1 MPAIATADH
10 VQRRFGR
17 VLALSDVSFELQ
29 PGVTGLLGAN
39 GAGKTTLISLLL
51 GVLRPDGGK
60 LEVLGMDPLKAGY
73 KLRQRIGYAPEDD
86 RFPPDVK
93 ANELVRHF
101 AEMRGI
107 PRRSAVVRASE
118 VLFEVGLGEERF
130 RPIGTMS
137 TGQRQRVKLAQALVH
152 DPELVLLDEPTN
164 GLDPIQRDDML
175 ALVRRIGT
183 DLGFTVLISS
193 HLLGEV
199 EQVSDNIFDEPTNG
213 LDPIQRDDM
222 LSLVRRIGTELG
234 FTVLISSHLLG
245 EVEQVSDNILMLEG
259 GRVARSGSVK
269 SLLGGETPLVVEVV
283 VGAQRLATLLASK
296 GFAATAKD
304 DLRLTVPA
312 SKDGVHDAVMAGVV
326 ELDLELRRMQQGT
339 ATLGDLFELDEV
351 AAQ

>member
-1 MPAIATADH
+1 MGQVRGPRIDFPPVTTVVASASH

-17 VLALSDVSFELQ
+17 VLALSDVSFELEK
-29 PGVTGLLGAN
+29 GVTGLLGAN

-51 GVLRPDGGK
+51 GVLRPDAGR
-60 LEVLGMDPLKAGY
+60 LSVLGMDPLQAGW

-107 PRRSAVVRASE
+107 PHRAAVVRASE

-175 ALVRRIGT
+175 A
-183 DLGFTVLISS
+183 
-193 HLLGEV
+193 
-199 EQVSDNIFDEPTNG
+199 
-213 LDPIQRDDM
+213 M
-222 LSLVRRIGTELG
+222 VRRIGTELG

-245 EVEQVSDNILMLEG
+245 EVEQVSDNIVMLEG
-259 GRVARSGSVK
+259 GKVARSGSVK

-283 VGAQRLATLLASK
+283 SGARRLAELLVTK
-296 GFAATAKD
+296 GFGAAAKD
-304 DLRLTVPA
+304 DLLLTVP
-312 SKDGVHDAVMAGVV
+312 SSRDGVQDAVVAGVV
-326 ELDLELRRMQQGT
+326 ELDLEMRRMEHGQ
-339 ATLGDLFELDEV
+339 ATLGELFDLEEV
-351 AAQ
+351 PSR

>member
-1 MPAIATADH
+1 MRPGPIASASH
-10 VQRRFGR
+10 VQRRYGS
-17 VLALSDVSFELQ
+17 VLALSDVTFELEK
-29 PGVTGLLGAN
+29 GVTALLGAN
-39 GAGKTTLISLLL
+39 GSGKTTLISLLL
-51 GVLRPDGGK
+51 GVLRPHGGT
-60 LEVLGMDPLKAGY
+60 LEVLGMDPLKAGHQ
-73 KLRQRIGYAPEDD
+73 LRRRVGYAPEDD

-107 PRRSAVVRASE
+107 PHRSAVVRASE

-199 EQVSDNIFDEPTNG
+199 EQVSDN
-213 LDPIQRDDM
+213 
-222 LSLVRRIGTELG
+222 
-234 FTVLISSHLLG
+234 VLMI
-245 EVEQVSDNILMLEG
+245 EG
-259 GRVARSGSVK
+259 GRVVRSGSVAT
-269 SLLGGETPLVVEVV
+269 LLGGQMPLQVDVVS
-283 VGAQRLATLLASK
+283 GAKRLADHLASR
-296 GFAATAKD
+296 GFGALAKD
-304 DLRLTVPA
+304 DLRLAVPGP
-312 SKDGVHDAVMAGVV
+312 SGGVEDAIVAAVI
-326 ELDLELRRMQQGT
+326 ELDLELRRMERGQ
-339 ATLGDLFELDEV
+339 ATLGELFELDEV
-351 AAQ
+351 VTP

>member
-1 MPAIATADH
+1 MAAIASADH
-10 VQRRFGR
+10 VQRKFGH

-29 PGVTGLLGAN
+29 KGVTGLLGAN

-51 GVLRPDGGK
+51 GVLRPDAGK

-73 KLRQRIGYAPEDD
+73 RLRQRIGYAPEDD

-93 ANELVRHF
+93 ASELVRHF

-107 PRRSAVVRASE
+107 PHRSAVVRASE

-183 DLGFTVLISS
+183 
-193 HLLGEV
+193 
-199 EQVSDNIFDEPTNG
+199 
-213 LDPIQRDDM
+213 
-222 LSLVRRIGTELG
+222 ELG

-259 GRVARSGSVK
+259 GKVARSGSVK

-283 VGAQRLATLLASK
+283 IGAQRLAALLASK
-296 GFAATAKD
+296 GFAAVAKD
-304 DLRLTVPA
+304 DLRLTVP
-312 SKDGVHDAVMAGVV
+312 SSRDGVHDAVMASVV
-326 ELDLELRRMQQGT
+326 ELDLELRRMEQGAT
-339 ATLGDLFELDEV
+339 TLGDLFELEE
-351 AAQ
+351 AATQ

>member
-1 MPAIATADH
+1 MTTIACAEH
-10 VQRRFGR
+10 AQRRFGH
-17 VLALSDVSFELQ
+17 VLALSDASFELQ
-29 PGVTGLLGAN
+29 KGVTGLLGAN

-51 GVLRPDGGK
+51 GVLKPDGGK
-60 LEVLGMDPLKAGY
+60 LEVLGMDPVKAGW

-93 ANELVRHF
+93 ANELVRHL

-107 PRRSAVVRASE
+107 PHGAAVVRASE

-175 ALVRRIGT
+175 AMVRRIGT

-199 EQVSDNIFDEPTNG
+199 EQ
-213 LDPIQRDDM
+213 M
-222 LSLVRRIGTELG
+222 
-234 FTVLISSHLLG
+234 
-245 EVEQVSDNILMLEG
+245 SDNILMLDG
-259 GRVARSGSVK
+259 GKVVRSESVK

-283 VGAQRLATLLASK
+283 SGARQLADLLVAK
-296 GFAATAKD
+296 GYAATAGD
-304 DLRLTVPA
+304 DLRLTVP
-312 SKDGVHDAVMAGVV
+312 SSRDGVQDAVVAGIV
-326 ELDLELRRMQQGT
+326 ELDLELRRMEHGQ
-339 ATLGDLFELDEV
+339 ATLSELFDLEETQ
-351 AAQ
+351 AR

>member
-1 MPAIATADH
+1 MAAIATADH
-10 VQRRFGR
+10 VQRKFGS

-29 PGVTGLLGAN
+29 KGVTGLLGAN
-39 GAGKTTLISLLL
+39 GAGKTTLINLLL
-51 GVLRPDGGK
+51 GVLRPDAGK
-60 LEVLGMDPLKAGY
+60 LEVLGMDPFKAGY

-93 ANELVRHF
+93 ASELVRHF

-107 PRRSAVVRASE
+107 PHRAAVVRASE

-199 EQVSDNIFDEPTNG
+199 EQVSDYI
-213 LDPIQRDDM
+213 
-222 LSLVRRIGTELG
+222 V
-234 FTVLISSHLLG
+234 
-245 EVEQVSDNILMLEG
+245 MLEG
-259 GRVARSGSVK
+259 GKVARSGDVK
-269 SLLGGETPLVVEVV
+269 SLLGGDTPLVIEVV
-283 VGAQRLATLLASK
+283 TGAKRLADLLSTR

-304 DLRLTVPA
+304 DLRLTAPGSA
-312 SKDGVHDAVMAGVV
+312 EGLSDAVVAGVV
-326 ELDLELRRMQQGT
+326 ELDLEMRRMERGA
-339 ATLGDLFELDEV
+339 ATLGELFDLEE
-351 AAQ
+351 APAR

>member
-1 MPAIATADH
+1 MTTIAAAEH
-10 VQRRFGR
+10 VQRRFGH

-29 PGVTGLLGAN
+29 KGVTGLLGAN

-51 GVLRPDGGK
+51 GVLKPDGGK
-60 LEVLGMDPLKAGY
+60 LEVLGMDPLKAGW

-107 PRRSAVVRASE
+107 PRSSAVIRASE
-118 VLFEVGLGEERF
+118 VLIEVGLGEERF

-175 ALVRRIGT
+175 EMVRRIGA

-199 EQVSDNIFDEPTNG
+199 ERVSDNI
-213 LDPIQRDDM
+213 
-222 LSLVRRIGTELG
+222 V
-234 FTVLISSHLLG
+234 
-245 EVEQVSDNILMLEG
+245 MLEG
-259 GRVARSGSVK
+259 GKVVRSGSVK

-283 VGAQRLATLLASK
+283 SGAVRLAELLVAR
-296 GFAATAKD
+296 GYAATASD
-304 DLRLTVPA
+304 DLRLTVP
-312 SKDGVHDAVMAGVV
+312 SSGDGAQDTIVAGIV
-326 ELDLELRRMQQGT
+326 ELDLELRRMEHGQV
-339 ATLGDLFELDEV
+339 TLSELFDLEETQ
-351 AAQ
+351 AR

>member
-1 MPAIATADH
+1 MAAIATADH
-10 VQRRFGR
+10 VQRKFGN
-17 VLALSDVSFELQ
+17 VLALSDVTFELQ
-29 PGVTGLLGAN
+29 KGVTGLLGAN
-39 GAGKTTLISLLL
+39 GAGKTTLISLFL
-51 GVLRPDGGK
+51 GVLRPDAGK

-93 ANELVRHF
+93 ASELVRHF

-107 PRRSAVVRASE
+107 PHRAAVVRASE

-199 EQVSDNIFDEPTNG
+199 EQVSDFI
-213 LDPIQRDDM
+213 
-222 LSLVRRIGTELG
+222 V
-234 FTVLISSHLLG
+234 
-245 EVEQVSDNILMLEG
+245 MLEG
-259 GRVARSGSVK
+259 GRVAHSGSMK
-269 SLLGGETPLVVEVV
+269 GLLGGDAPMVVEVV
-283 VGAQRLATLLASK
+283 TGAKRLADFLSSK
-296 GFAATAKD
+296 GFAASAKD

-312 SKDGVHDAVMAGVV
+312 SAEGVQDAVVAGVV
-326 ELDLELRRMQQGT
+326 ELDLEMRRMERG
-339 ATLGDLFELDEV
+339 AASLGELFDLEE
-351 AAQ
+351 APAR

>member
-1 MPAIATADH
+1 MAAIASADH
-10 VQRRFGR
+10 VQRKYGH
-17 VLALSDVSFELQ
+17 VLALSDVTFELQ
-29 PGVTGLLGAN
+29 KGVTGLLGAN

-51 GVLRPDGGK
+51 GVLRPDAGK

-93 ANELVRHF
+93 ASELVRHF

-107 PRRSAVVRASE
+107 PHRSAVVRASE

-199 EQVSDNIFDEPTNG
+199 EQVSDY
-213 LDPIQRDDM
+213 
-222 LSLVRRIGTELG
+222 V
-234 FTVLISSHLLG
+234 V
-245 EVEQVSDNILMLEG
+245 MLEG
-259 GRVARSGSVK
+259 GKVARSGSVK

-283 VGAQRLATLLASK
+283 QGARRLAAVLASK

-312 SKDGVHDAVMAGVV
+312 STDGVHDAVMAGVV
-326 ELDLELRRMQQGT
+326 ELDLELRRMEQGA
-339 ATLGDLFELDEV
+339 ATLGDLFDLDE
-351 AAQ
+351 APAR

>member
-1 MPAIATADH
+1 MAAIASADH
-10 VQRRFGR
+10 VQRKFGH
-17 VLALSDVSFELQ
+17 VLALSDVSFDLEK
-29 PGVTGLLGAN
+29 GVTGLLGAN

-51 GVLRPDGGK
+51 GVLRPDDGK

-73 KLRQRIGYAPEDD
+73 RLRQKIGYAPEDD

-93 ANELVRHF
+93 ASELVRHF

-107 PRRSAVVRASE
+107 PHRSAVVRASE

-199 EQVSDNIFDEPTNG
+199 EQVSDNI
-213 LDPIQRDDM
+213 
-222 LSLVRRIGTELG
+222 
-234 FTVLISSHLLG
+234 
-245 EVEQVSDNILMLEG
+245 LMLEG

-269 SLLGGETPLVVEVV
+269 SLLGGDTPLVVEVV
-283 VGAQRLATLLASK
+283 AGAQRLAALLTSK

-312 SKDGVHDAVMAGVV
+312 SKDGVQDAVVAGVV
-326 ELDLELRRMQQGT
+326 ELDLELRRMERGA
-339 ATLGDLFELDEV
+339 ATLGELFDLEE
-351 AAQ
+351 APAR

>member
-1 MPAIATADH
+1 MAAIASADH
-10 VQRRFGR
+10 VQRKFGQ
-17 VLALSDVSFELQ
+17 VLALSDVTFELQ
-29 PGVTGLLGAN
+29 QGVTGLLGAN

-51 GVLRPDGGK
+51 GALRPDAGK
-60 LEVLGMDPLKAGY
+60 LEVLGMDPLRAGFR
-73 KLRQRIGYAPEDD
+73 LRQRIGYAPEDD

-93 ANELVRHF
+93 ASELVRHF

-107 PRRSAVVRASE
+107 PHRAAVVRASE

-199 EQVSDNIFDEPTNG
+199 EQVSDY
-213 LDPIQRDDM
+213 
-222 LSLVRRIGTELG
+222 
-234 FTVLISSHLLG
+234 
-245 EVEQVSDNILMLEG
+245 ILMLEG
-259 GRVARSGSVK
+259 GKVARSGSVK
-269 SLLGGETPLVVEVV
+269 NLLGGDTPMVVEVV
-283 VGAQRLATLLASK
+283 AGAKRLADLLSSR
-296 GFAATAKD
+296 GFSSTARD
-304 DLRLTVPA
+304 DLRLTVP
-312 SKDGVHDAVMAGVV
+312 SSVDGVQDAVVAGVV
-326 ELDLELRRMQQGT
+326 EFDLELRRMERGA
-339 ATLGDLFELDEV
+339 ATLGELFDLEE
-351 AAQ
+351 APAR

>member
-1 MPAIATADH
+1 
-10 VQRRFGR
+10 

-29 PGVTGLLGAN
+29 KGVTGLLGAN
-39 GAGKTTLISLLL
+39 GSGKTTLISLLL
-51 GVLRPDGGK
+51 GVLRPNAGR
-60 LEVLGMDPLKAGY
+60 LEVLGMDPLEAGY
-73 KLRQRIGYAPEDD
+73 RLRQRIGYAPEDD

-107 PRRSAVVRASE
+107 PHRSAVVRASE

-183 DLGFTVLISS
+183 
-193 HLLGEV
+193 
-199 EQVSDNIFDEPTNG
+199 
-213 LDPIQRDDM
+213 
-222 LSLVRRIGTELG
+222 ELG

-245 EVEQVSDNILMLEG
+245 EVEQVSDSIIMLEG
-259 GRVARSGSVK
+259 GKVARSGSVAN
-269 SLLGGETPLVVEVV
+269 LLGGTTPLLVEVV
-283 VGAQRLATLLASK
+283 SGAKRLAERLAAE
-296 GFAATAKD
+296 GYTAVAKD
-304 DLRLTVPA
+304 DLRLAIPA
-312 SKDGVHDAVMAGVV
+312 GRDGIQDAVIAGVV
-326 ELDLELRRMQQGT
+326 ELDLELRRMERGQ
-339 ATLGDLFELDEV
+339 ASLGELFDLEDV
-351 AAQ
+351 RGS

>member
-1 MPAIATADH
+1 MAAIASADH
-10 VQRRFGR
+10 VQRKFGQ
-17 VLALSDVSFELQ
+17 VLALSDVTFELQ
-29 PGVTGLLGAN
+29 KGVTGLLGAN

-51 GVLRPDGGK
+51 GVLRPDAGK

-93 ANELVRHF
+93 ASELVRHF

-107 PRRSAVVRASE
+107 PHRAAVVRASE

-175 ALVRRIGT
+175 
-183 DLGFTVLISS
+183 
-193 HLLGEV
+193 
-199 EQVSDNIFDEPTNG
+199 
-213 LDPIQRDDM
+213 
-222 LSLVRRIGTELG
+222 SLVRRIGTELG

-259 GRVARSGSVK
+259 GKVARSGSVK
-269 SLLGGETPLVVEVV
+269 SLLGGATPMVVEVV
-283 VGAQRLATLLASK
+283 SGAKRLAELLFSK
-296 GFAATAKD
+296 GFASTAKD
-304 DLRLTVPA
+304 DLRLTTPSSVE
-312 SKDGVHDAVMAGVV
+312 GVQDAVVAGVV
-326 ELDLELRRMQQGT
+326 ELDLELRRMERGT
-339 ATLGDLFELDEV
+339 
-351 AAQ
+351 

>member
-1 MPAIATADH
+1 LSLLLPASLDFGAMAAIATADH
-10 VQRRFGR
+10 VQRKFGE
-17 VLALSDVSFELQ
+17 VLALSDVTFELQ
-29 PGVTGLLGAN
+29 KGVTGLLGAN

-51 GVLRPDGGK
+51 GVLRPDAGK
-60 LEVLGMDPLKAGY
+60 LVVLGMDPLKAGY

-93 ANELVRHF
+93 ASELVRHF

-107 PRRSAVVRASE
+107 PHRAAVVRASE

-199 EQVSDNIFDEPTNG
+199 ERVSDYI
-213 LDPIQRDDM
+213 
-222 LSLVRRIGTELG
+222 V
-234 FTVLISSHLLG
+234 
-245 EVEQVSDNILMLEG
+245 MLEG
-259 GRVARSGSVK
+259 GKVARSGDVK
-269 SLLGGETPLVVEVV
+269 SLLGGDTPLVIEVV
-283 VGAQRLATLLASK
+283 TGAKRLADLLSTR

-304 DLRLTVPA
+304 DLRLTAPGSA
-312 SKDGVHDAVMAGVV
+312 EGLSDAVVAGVV
-326 ELDLELRRMQQGT
+326 ELDLEMRRMERGA
-339 ATLGDLFELDEV
+339 ATLGELFDLEE
-351 AAQ
+351 APAR

>member
-1 MPAIATADH
+1 VAPIAIAEH
-10 VQRRFGR
+10 VQRKYGQ

-29 PGVTGLLGAN
+29 KGVTGLLGAN

-60 LEVLGMDPLKAGY
+60 LEVLGMDPLKAGWR
-73 KLRQRIGYAPEDD
+73 LRQRIGYAPEDD

-107 PRRSAVVRASE
+107 PRSSAVLRANE
-118 VLFEVGLGEERF
+118 VLIEVGLGEERF

-175 ALVRRIGT
+175 AMVRRIGT

-199 EQVSDNIFDEPTNG
+199 EQVSDNI
-213 LDPIQRDDM
+213 
-222 LSLVRRIGTELG
+222 
-234 FTVLISSHLLG
+234 
-245 EVEQVSDNILMLEG
+245 LMLDG
-259 GRVARSGSVK
+259 GKVVRSGSVK

-283 VGAQRLATLLASK
+283 SGAVRLAELLVAK
-296 GFAATAKD
+296 GYAATASD
-304 DLRLTVPA
+304 DLRLTVP
-312 SKDGVHDAVMAGVV
+312 SSGDGAQDTVVAGIV
-326 ELDLELRRMQQGT
+326 ELDLEMRRMEHGQ
-339 ATLGDLFELDEV
+339 ATLSELFDLEETQ
-351 AAQ
+351 AR

>member
-1 MPAIATADH
+1 M
-10 VQRRFGR
+10 
-17 VLALSDVSFELQ
+17 SDVSFELQ
-29 PGVTGLLGAN
+29 KGVTGLLGAN

-51 GVLRPDGGK
+51 GVLKPDGGK
-60 LEVLGMDPLKAGY
+60 LEVLGMDPLKARW

-107 PRRSAVVRASE
+107 PRSSAVVRASE

-175 ALVRRIGT
+175 AMVRRIGT

-199 EQVSDNIFDEPTNG
+199 EQVSDNI
-213 LDPIQRDDM
+213 M
-222 LSLVRRIGTELG
+222 
-234 FTVLISSHLLG
+234 
-245 EVEQVSDNILMLEG
+245 MLEG
-259 GRVARSGSVK
+259 GKVVRIGSIE

-283 VGAQRLATLLASK
+283 SGAVRLAELLVAK
-296 GFAATAKD
+296 GYAATASD
-304 DLRLTVPA
+304 DLRLTVP
-312 SKDGVHDAVMAGVV
+312 SSGDGAQDTVVAGIV
-326 ELDLELRRMQQGT
+326 ELDLELRRMEHGQ
-339 ATLGDLFELDEV
+339 ATLGDLFDLEEIQ
-351 AAQ
+351 AR

>member
-1 MPAIATADH
+1 MAAIATADH
-10 VQRRFGR
+10 VQRKFGN
-17 VLALSDVSFELQ
+17 VLALSDVTFELQ
-29 PGVTGLLGAN
+29 KGVTGLLGAN

-51 GVLRPDGGK
+51 GVLRPDAGK

-93 ANELVRHF
+93 ASELVRHF
-101 AEMRGI
+101 AEVRGI
-107 PRRSAVVRASE
+107 PHREAVIRASE

-164 GLDPIQRDDML
+164 GLDPLQRDDML

-183 DLGFTVLISS
+183 DLGFSVLISS

-199 EQVSDNIFDEPTNG
+199 EQVSDYI
-213 LDPIQRDDM
+213 
-222 LSLVRRIGTELG
+222 V
-234 FTVLISSHLLG
+234 
-245 EVEQVSDNILMLEG
+245 MLEG
-259 GRVARSGSVK
+259 GKVSRGGSVT
-269 SLLGGETPLVVEVV
+269 SLLGGDTPMVVEVV
-283 VGAQRLATLLASK
+283 QGAKRLADFLSSK

-312 SKDGVHDAVMAGVV
+312 SPEGVQDAVVAGVV
-326 ELDLELRRMQQGT
+326 ELDLEMRRMERGA
-339 ATLGDLFELDEV
+339 ATLGELFDLEE
-351 AAQ
+351 APPR

>member
-1 MPAIATADH
+1 MPSVASASH
-10 VQRRFGR
+10 VQRKFGS

-29 PGVTGLLGAN
+29 KGVTGLLGAN

-51 GVLRPDGGK
+51 GVLKPDGGS
-60 LEVLGMDPLKAGY
+60 LEVLGMDPRHAGW
-73 KLRQRIGYAPEDD
+73 KLRQRIGYAPEDE

-137 TGQRQRVKLAQALVH
+137 TGQRQRVKIAQALVH

-199 EQVSDNIFDEPTNG
+199 EQVSDNI
-213 LDPIQRDDM
+213 
-222 LSLVRRIGTELG
+222 V
-234 FTVLISSHLLG
+234 
-245 EVEQVSDNILMLEG
+245 MLEG
-259 GRVARSGSVK
+259 GKVARSGSVK
-269 SLLGGETPLVVEVV
+269 GLLGGDAPLLIEVV
-283 VGAQRLATLLASK
+283 SGAKQFAERLSAK
-296 GFAATAKD
+296 GFPATAKD
-304 DLRLTVPA
+304 DLSLTTQA
-312 SKDGVHDAVMAGVV
+312 RDGVQDAIVACVI
-326 ELDLELRRMQQGT
+326 ELDLEMRRMEVGQ
-339 ATLGDLFELDEV
+339 ATLGELFDLEELV
-351 AAQ
+351 AAR

>member
-1 MPAIATADH
+1 VAAVASASH
-10 VQRRFGR
+10 VQRRYGHT
-17 VLALSDVSFELQ
+17 LALSDVSFELEK
-29 PGVTGLLGAN
+29 GVTGLLGAN

-51 GVLRPDGGK
+51 GVLKPNGGS
-60 LEVLGMDPLKAGY
+60 LQVLGMDPLKAGWR
-73 KLRQRIGYAPEDD
+73 LRQRIGYAPEDE

-107 PRRSAVVRASE
+107 PRSSAVVRASE

-199 EQVSDNIFDEPTNG
+199 EQVSDNI
-213 LDPIQRDDM
+213 
-222 LSLVRRIGTELG
+222 V
-234 FTVLISSHLLG
+234 
-245 EVEQVSDNILMLEG
+245 MLEG
-259 GRVARSGSVK
+259 GKVARAGSVK
-269 SLLGGETPLVVEVV
+269 TLLGAEMPLVIEVV
-283 VGAQRLATLLASK
+283 AGALRLADFLSTK
-296 GFAATAKD
+296 GFAANAKD
-304 DLRLTVPA
+304 DLRLTTPA
-312 SKDGVHDAVMAGVV
+312 SKEGIHDAVVAGVV
-326 ELDLELRRMQQGT
+326 ELDLELRRMETGQ
-339 ATLGDLFELDEV
+339 ASLGELFDLQERSSN
-351 AAQ
+351 

>member
-1 MPAIATADH
+1 MAAIATADH
-10 VQRRFGR
+10 VQRKFGN
-17 VLALSDVSFELQ
+17 VLALSDVTFELQ
-29 PGVTGLLGAN
+29 EGVTGLLGAN

-51 GVLRPDGGK
+51 GVLRPDAGK

-93 ANELVRHF
+93 ASELVRHF

-107 PRRSAVVRASE
+107 PHRAAVVRASE

-199 EQVSDNIFDEPTNG
+199 EQVSDYI
-213 LDPIQRDDM
+213 
-222 LSLVRRIGTELG
+222 V
-234 FTVLISSHLLG
+234 
-245 EVEQVSDNILMLEG
+245 MLEG
-259 GRVARSGSVK
+259 GKVARSGSVK
-269 SLLGGETPLVVEVV
+269 SLLGGETPLAVEVAA
-283 VGAQRLATLLASK
+283 GARRLADLLTSK

-304 DLRLTVPA
+304 DLRLMVPA
-312 SKDGVHDAVMAGVV
+312 SADGVQDAVVAGVV
-326 ELDLELRRMQQGT
+326 ELDLEMRRMERGA
-339 ATLGDLFELDEV
+339 ATLGELFDLEE
-351 AAQ
+351 APAR

>member
-1 MPAIATADH
+1 MAAIATADH
-10 VQRRFGR
+10 VQRRFGG
-17 VLALSDVSFELQ
+17 VLALSDVTFQLQ
-29 PGVTGLLGAN
+29 KGVTGLLGAN

-51 GVLRPDGGK
+51 GVLRPDAGR

-93 ANELVRHF
+93 ASELVRHF

-107 PRRSAVVRASE
+107 PRRAAVVRASE

-199 EQVSDNIFDEPTNG
+199 EQVSDYI
-213 LDPIQRDDM
+213 
-222 LSLVRRIGTELG
+222 V
-234 FTVLISSHLLG
+234 
-245 EVEQVSDNILMLEG
+245 MLEG
-259 GRVARSGSVK
+259 GKVARSGSVM
-269 SLLGGETPLVVEVV
+269 SLLGGDTPLAVEVV
-283 VGAQRLATLLASK
+283 AGAERLAALLSSR
-296 GFAATAKD
+296 GFAATARD

-312 SKDGVHDAVMAGVV
+312 SAEGVQDAVVAGVV
-326 ELDLELRRMQQGT
+326 ELDLEMRRMEKGS
-339 ATLGDLFELDEV
+339 ATLGELFDLEE
-351 AAQ
+351 APAR

>member
-1 MPAIATADH
+1 MAAIASADH
-10 VQRRFGR
+10 VQRKFGQ
-17 VLALSDVSFELQ
+17 VLALSDVTFELQ
-29 PGVTGLLGAN
+29 KGVTGLLGAN

-51 GVLRPDGGK
+51 GVLRPDAGK

-93 ANELVRHF
+93 ASELVRHF

-107 PRRSAVVRASE
+107 PHRAAVVRASE

-199 EQVSDNIFDEPTNG
+199 EQVSDY
-213 LDPIQRDDM
+213 
-222 LSLVRRIGTELG
+222 
-234 FTVLISSHLLG
+234 
-245 EVEQVSDNILMLEG
+245 ILMLEG
-259 GRVARSGSVK
+259 GKVARSGSVK
-269 SLLGGETPLVVEVV
+269 SLLGGETPMVVEVV
-283 VGAQRLATLLASK
+283 AGAKRLADLLSSR
-296 GFAATAKD
+296 GFASTARD
-304 DLRLTVPA
+304 DLRLTVP
-312 SKDGVHDAVMAGVV
+312 SSVEGVQDAVVAGVV
-326 ELDLELRRMQQGT
+326 ELDLELRRMERGA
-339 ATLGDLFELDEV
+339 ATLGELFDLEE
-351 AAQ
+351 APAR

>member
-1 MPAIATADH
+1 MAAIASADH
-10 VQRRFGR
+10 VQRKFGQ
-17 VLALSDVSFELQ
+17 VLALSDVTFELQ
-29 PGVTGLLGAN
+29 KGVTGLLGAN

-51 GVLRPDGGK
+51 GVLRPDAGK

-93 ANELVRHF
+93 ASELVRHF

-107 PRRSAVVRASE
+107 PHRAAVVRASE

-199 EQVSDNIFDEPTNG
+199 EQVSDY
-213 LDPIQRDDM
+213 
-222 LSLVRRIGTELG
+222 
-234 FTVLISSHLLG
+234 
-245 EVEQVSDNILMLEG
+245 ILMLEG
-259 GRVARSGSVK
+259 GKVARSGSVE
-269 SLLGGETPLVVEVV
+269 SLLGGETPMVVEVV
-283 VGAQRLATLLASK
+283 SGAKRLADLLSSR
-296 GFAATAKD
+296 GFASTAKD
-304 DLRLTVPA
+304 DLRLTVPT
-312 SKDGVHDAVMAGVV
+312 SVEGVQDAVVAGVV
-326 ELDLELRRMQQGT
+326 ELDLELRRMERGA
-339 ATLGDLFELDEV
+339 ATLGELFDLEE
-351 AAQ
+351 APAR

>member
-1 MPAIATADH
+1 MPVATATH
-10 VQRRFGR
+10 LQRKYGS

-29 PGVTGLLGAN
+29 KGVTGLLGAN
-39 GAGKTTLISLLL
+39 GSGKTTLISLML
-51 GVLRPDGGK
+51 GVLEPNAGN
-60 LEVLGMDPLKAGY
+60 LEVLGMDPTKAGW

-130 RPIGTMS
+130 RPIKTMS
-137 TGQRQRVKLAQALVH
+137 TGQRQRVKIAQALVH

-183 DLGFTVLISS
+183 DLGFTVVISS

-199 EQVSDNIFDEPTNG
+199 ERVSDNI
-213 LDPIQRDDM
+213 
-222 LSLVRRIGTELG
+222 V
-234 FTVLISSHLLG
+234 
-245 EVEQVSDNILMLEG
+245 MLEG

-269 SLLGGETPLVVEVV
+269 TLLGGEAPLLVEVV
-283 VGAQRLATLLASK
+283 AGAKRLADLLSTK
-296 GFAATAKD
+296 GYAAAAKD
-304 DLRLTVPA
+304 DLSLTTVA
-312 SKDGVHDAVMAGVV
+312 SKDGVQDAIVSGVI
-326 ELDLELRRMQQGT
+326 ELDLEMRRMEVGQ
-339 ATLGDLFELDEV
+339 ATLGELFDLEEV
-351 AAQ
+351 PAR

>member
-1 MPAIATADH
+1 MAAIATADH
-10 VQRRFGR
+10 VQRTFGN
-17 VLALSDVSFELQ
+17 VLALSDVTFQLQ
-29 PGVTGLLGAN
+29 KGVTGLLGAN

-51 GVLRPDGGK
+51 GVLRPDAGR

-93 ANELVRHF
+93 ASELVRHF

-107 PRRSAVVRASE
+107 PHRAAVVRASE

-199 EQVSDNIFDEPTNG
+199 EQVSDYI
-213 LDPIQRDDM
+213 
-222 LSLVRRIGTELG
+222 V
-234 FTVLISSHLLG
+234 
-245 EVEQVSDNILMLEG
+245 MLEG
-259 GRVARSGSVK
+259 GKVARSGSVK
-269 SLLGGETPLVVEVV
+269 SLLGGETPLAVEVV
-283 VGAQRLATLLASK
+283 AGAERLAGLLSSR
-296 GFAATAKD
+296 GFAATARD

-312 SKDGVHDAVMAGVV
+312 SAEGVQDAVVAGVV
-326 ELDLELRRMQQGT
+326 DLDLEMRRMEKGS
-339 ATLGDLFELDEV
+339 ATLGELFDLEE
-351 AAQ
+351 APAR

>member
-1 MPAIATADH
+1 VAPIASASH
-10 VQRRFGR
+10 VQRRFGN

-29 PGVTGLLGAN
+29 KGVTGLLGAN
-39 GAGKTTLISLLL
+39 GSGKTTLISLLL
-51 GVLRPDGGK
+51 GVLRPHGGT

-73 KLRQRIGYAPEDD
+73 RLRQRIGYAPEDD
-86 RFPPDVK
+86 RFPPDVR

-175 ALVRRIGT
+175 AMVRRIGT
-183 DLGFTVLISS
+183 D
-193 HLLGEV
+193 
-199 EQVSDNIFDEPTNG
+199 
-213 LDPIQRDDM
+213 
-222 LSLVRRIGTELG
+222 LG

-259 GRVARSGSVK
+259 GRVARSGSVAN
-269 SLLGGETPLVVEVV
+269 LLGGDTPIVVEVV
-283 VGAQRLATLLASK
+283 EGAKRLAEHLAGM
-296 GFAATAKD
+296 GFGAIAKD

-312 SKDGVHDAVMAGVV
+312 AKDGIQDAIVAAVV
-326 ELDLELRRMQQGT
+326 ELDLELRRMERGQ
-339 ATLGDLFELDEV
+339 ATLGELFELEEV
-351 AAQ
+351 TPA

>member
-1 MPAIATADH
+1 MPVATATH
-10 VQRRFGR
+10 LQRKYGN

-29 PGVTGLLGAN
+29 KGVTGLLGAN
-39 GAGKTTLISLLL
+39 GSGKTTLISLML
-51 GVLRPDGGK
+51 GVLEPNAGN
-60 LEVLGMDPLKAGY
+60 LEVLGMDPTKAGWR
-73 KLRQRIGYAPEDD
+73 LRQRIGYAPEDD

-130 RPIGTMS
+130 RPIKTMS
-137 TGQRQRVKLAQALVH
+137 TGQRQRVKIAQALVH

-183 DLGFTVLISS
+183 DLGFTVVISS

-199 EQVSDNIFDEPTNG
+199 ERVSDNI
-213 LDPIQRDDM
+213 
-222 LSLVRRIGTELG
+222 V
-234 FTVLISSHLLG
+234 
-245 EVEQVSDNILMLEG
+245 MLEG

-269 SLLGGETPLVVEVV
+269 TLLGGEAPLLVEVV
-283 VGAQRLATLLASK
+283 AGAKRLADLLSTK
-296 GFAATAKD
+296 GYAAAAKD
-304 DLRLTVPA
+304 DLSLTTVA
-312 SKDGVHDAVMAGVV
+312 SKDGVQDAIVSGVI
-326 ELDLELRRMQQGT
+326 ELDLEMRRMEVGQ
-339 ATLGDLFELDEV
+339 ATLGELFDLEEV
-351 AAQ
+351 PAR

>member
-1 MPAIATADH
+1 MAAIASADH
-10 VQRRFGR
+10 VQRKYGH
-17 VLALSDVSFELQ
+17 VLALSDVTFELQ
-29 PGVTGLLGAN
+29 KGVTGLLGSN

-51 GVLRPDGGK
+51 GVLRPDAGK

-93 ANELVRHF
+93 ASELVRHF

-107 PRRSAVVRASE
+107 PHRSAVVRASE

-199 EQVSDNIFDEPTNG
+199 EQVSDY
-213 LDPIQRDDM
+213 
-222 LSLVRRIGTELG
+222 V
-234 FTVLISSHLLG
+234 V
-245 EVEQVSDNILMLEG
+245 MLEG
-259 GRVARSGSVK
+259 GKVARSGSVK

-283 VGAQRLATLLASK
+283 QGARRLAGVLASK

-312 SKDGVHDAVMAGVV
+312 STDGVHDAVMAGVV
-326 ELDLELRRMQQGT
+326 ELDLELRRMEQGA
-339 ATLGDLFELDEV
+339 ATLGDLFDLDE
-351 AAQ
+351 APAR